1 MKTLI
6 QNVKIIDRGR
16 IFDGNIL
23 IENGVILSCGSQ
35 ADLSS
40 GAEVVDGGG
49 CYAAPGFIELHAHG
63 AGGFDF
69 MDASSE
75 EFARACKTHLNHGTT
90 TMLPT
95 TLTGKFEGIYGVIE
109 RFRAS
114 KALLFDGP
122 YTPGLHL
129 EGPYLAM
136 AQRGAQ
142 DPRYIKNPDPA
153 EYRALIAYAAGDI
166 ARWTVAPELPGAIE
180 MGDILAQAGI
190 LASIGHTDAEYDTV
204 LEAVR
209 HRYSHITHLY
219 SCTSTIVRRGGFRYP
234 GVIESAYMLEDLTVE
249 VIADGCHLPPELL
262 NMVYRLK
269 TPERVA
275 LISDSLRCAGQDVT
289 ESVSGPLLDGQRIL
303 IEDGV
308 AKLPD
313 RTAFAGSVA
322 TADRLLCVTHQKAGV
337 PLADCLRM
345 MSETPAQIL
354 GLSHRKGRLAPGL
367 DADIVLLNADLSIHA
382 VYYAGKLVSS

>member
-6 QNVKIIDRGR
+6 QNIELIDRGR
-16 IFDGNIL
+16 IYNGSIL
-23 IENGVILSCGSQ
+23 VENGVILSCGSEVCVE
-35 ADLSS
+35 AD
-40 GAEVVDGGG
+40 AEVVDGGG

-69 MDASSE
+69 MDASPE
-75 EFARACKTHLNHGTT
+75 EFARACKTHLLHGTT
-90 TMLPT
+90 TILPT
-95 TLTGKFEGIYGVIE
+95 TLTGKFERLYGVID

-114 KALLFDGP
+114 RAFLCDGP
-122 YTPGLHL
+122 FTPGLHL
-129 EGPYLAM
+129 EGPYFAM

-142 DPRYIKNPDPA
+142 DPRYLKNPDPA
-153 EYRALIAYAAGDI
+153 EYRALIEYAAGDI
-166 ARWTVAPELPGAIE
+166 ARWTVAPELPGALE
-180 MGDILAQAGI
+180 MGDALAQGGI
-190 LASIGHTDAEYDTV
+190 LASMGHTDAEYATV
-204 LEAVR
+204 LEAT
-209 HRYSHITHLY
+209 HHGYSHITHLY

-269 TPERVA
+269 SPERVA

-289 ESVSGPLLDGQRIL
+289 ESVSGPLHDGQRII

-313 RTAFAGSVA
+313 RSAFAGSIA
-322 TADRLLCVTHQKAGV
+322 TADRLLRVTHQQAGV
-337 PLADCLRM
+337 PLADCVRM
-345 MSETPAQIL
+345 MSETPARIL
-354 GLSHRKGRLAPGL
+354 GLSHKKGRLTPGL
-367 DADIVLLNADLSIHA
+367 DADIVLINPDLSIRA
-382 VYYAGKLVSS
+382 VYYAGHLVK